1 MESNLTNI
9 IGNTMNSIDYTKK
22 LDIKLLIKE
31 FQNKINETFKV
42 LLEANNIDIK
52 NSNGF
57 LLNLETINNIF
68 NLVLNDNHY
77 YGETISLEKNE
88 ELKFIYGKQI
98 SNIGTICTI
107 FDGNTYT
114 LIELILRNLLAN
126 NALLF
131 CYSSY
136 MYGTNTYLIELIK
149 EILTKNGLNNNLV
162 NQYITEEYKSVLSN
176 YTSIDLVLCIGNK
189 ELQSNILSLSNNK
202 TLVSG
207 YDNFEIY
214 IDSLEHAEFLEK
226 VMSSTPNVTL
236 YAKESLG
243 IINDDIIL
251 VNDYEEAISMINN
264 TGSKYSTSIFTND
277 PQIASVFLNEIKSNQ
292 VLVNTSPTIEHLLDI
307 KQSDLYLEKTI
318 IYPISNKLDGTST
331 QINVE

>member
-68 NLVLNDNHY
+68 NLVLNENHY

-162 NQYITEEYKSVLSN
+162 NQYNTEEYKSVLSN

>member
-68 NLVLNDNHY
+68 NLVLNENHY

-331 QINVE
+331 QINIE